1 MLDKKYYEEVWQKY
15 NDIKDDKDIDTF
27 YNGHYYKARKVT
39 ENKVYKMVAMFIV
52 VIIGTASLVYGASAL
67 YKYITQ
73 ETSDT
78 KSNFSNVNSNSEGY
92 KKLGFQL
99 VSDIHD
105 FYYKKITDYEE
116 YKECKQNIEHLLD
129 MTEEDFK
136 DNLLFVVISANSN
149 TGGLHICNAEADD
162 TTLYVEVDKSEKENA
177 GKGMVSAKLDKNL
190 DRDNI
195 ILTERKEETYS
206 PDYTPIKE
214 LPEDYTLRDAIN
226 DNCFVIDENGE
237 VISNNRERISEF
249 VSNTK
254 NGNEDFI
261 RIVDMNGVSKEDE
274 ENAIIIT
281 DIQFIN
287 EMYIVCRDQSRCVSL
302 GNDEDYYYN
311 TYSNIEVVTDDT
323 LGRNYIRLTS
333 LYDNLAVAFYE

>member
-1 MLDKKYYEEVWQKY
+1 MLDKKYYEGVWQKY
-15 NDIKDDKDIDTF
+15 NNIKDNKEIDTF
-27 YNGHYYKARKVT
+27 YNGHYYKASKAT
-39 ENKVYKMVAMFIV
+39 ENKVYKMVAMIIV

-67 YKYITQ
+67 YQYITQ

-92 KKLGFQL
+92 EKLGFQL

-116 YKECKQNIEHLLD
+116 YMKCKENIEYLLD

-136 DNLLFVVISANSN
+136 DNFLFVVISANSN
-149 TGGLHICNAEADD
+149 TGGLHICNVEAND

-177 GKGMVSAKLDKNL
+177 GKGMVSAKVDKIL

-214 LPEDYTLRDAIN
+214 LPEDYKLKDAIK
-226 DNCFVIDENGE
+226 DACFVIDENGD
-237 VISNNRERISEF
+237 VISNNRERITEF

-261 RIVDMNGVSKEDE
+261 RIVDTNGVSKENE
-274 ENAIIIT
+274 EKAIIIT
-281 DIQFIN
+281 DIQYIN
-287 EMYIVCRDQSRCVSL
+287 ERYIVCRDQSRCVSL
-302 GNDEDYYYN
+302 GNDVNYYYN

-323 LGRNYIRLTS
+323 FGRNYIRLTS
-333 LYDNLAVAFYE
+333 LYDNLVVAFFK